1 MRFLLDTHTLIWL
14 VSEPRRISPR
24 VRTMLTDTR
33 NETYA
38 SAVNIFEAASRNSAA
53 RRIGTNISAEQILA
67 ETREAGI
74 NLLNLTPEHAAAVET
89 IALFHGDPFDRLLL
103 AQAQVE
109 GLQLVTHDERLAQ
122 YDSRTILF

>member
-14 VSEPRRISPR
+14 VSEPRRIPQR
-24 VRTMLTDTR
+24 IRTMLADPR
-33 NETYA
+33 NDTYA
-38 SAVNIFEAASRNSAA
+38 SAVNIFEAASRNTAA
-53 RRIGTNISAEQILA
+53 RRIGANISAEQLLA

-74 NLLNLTPEHAAAVET
+74 RLLDLTAEHGAAVET
-89 IALFHGDPFDRLLL
+89 MALFHGDPFDRLLL